1 MPLIKQKYESL
12 DQMVH
17 AGDFLDTGSFHS
29 YMNIEETSLRSFS
42 IIETKKTRLTVD
54 YIFFSRLCC
63 LLFFLFYH
71 STFVGSAWSFIP
83 MTSDFEGFQYHIS
96 SITLFSYLNS

>member
-29 YMNIEETSLRSFS
+29 YMNIEETSLGLFS
-42 IIETKKTRLTVD
+42 IIETKRQD
-54 YIFFSRLCC
+54 
-63 LLFFLFYH
+63 
-71 STFVGSAWSFIP
+71 
-83 MTSDFEGFQYHIS
+83 
-96 SITLFSYLNS
+96 